1 MTENLAKISVDRAEI
16 RSQWYAMRSEYHE
29 LVKSI
34 PPAALKR
41 ASVDTRWS
49 IAEILTHMI
58 LSIDLIPREIQ
69 SIRKGKD
76 FLNLPGAMVAPANF
90 AMVKL
95 RTGNATPE
103 NILTRYDR
111 AFEAAL
117 QVWEGVAEDEWSKGA
132 QLFGEGYRTIVDIY
146 AVGITHFHEHASQ
159 IRRSLSQYG

>member
-1 MTENLAKISVDRAEI
+1 MTEQIAKKTVDRAEI

-69 SIRKGKD
+69 SICKGKD

-95 RTGNATPE
+95 RTGNA
-103 NILTRYDR
+103 NAQNLLVRYDR

-117 QVWEGVAEDEWSKGA
+117 QDLDGVADDEWSKGA
-132 QLFGEGYRTIVDIY
+132 QLFGEGYRTIADIY
-146 AVGITHFHEHASQ
+146 AVTLTHFDEHSAQ